1 MLHGLGFETGLNLD
15 KLRSAALFAQALR
28 QDKAA

>member
-1 MLHGLGFETGLNLD
+1 MLHEMGFETGLDLD